1 MLPLFKY
8 TSTDKKNFMEK
19 ALVDIVIPTYNR
31 KELLKRAVQS
41 VQNQSYKNW
50 KLFIVDD
57 GSTDGTKNIS
67 YGKKINIITSK
78 NNRGVSHARNQGIKH
93 GKADWIAFLD
103 SDDEWLPEKL
113 EKQIKYAKNHP
124 QYPLIHC
131 NEVWFKNGK
140 TFNQK
145 KKHKKQG
152 GRIFIP
158 SVKLCCISPSAVLI
172 KRSLFKTTGLFKESF
187 PVCEDYELWL
197 RITSRY
203 NVGFIDEP
211 LLIKHGGHKDQLSKK
226 YFAMDYWRVKALIPY
241 LKDNNL
247 SQEERETLKKIL
259 LAKCKILLKGYTKH
273 KNFKDQ
279 KEIETIY
286 KQTLL
291 DKDS

>member
-1 MLPLFKY
+1 M
-8 TSTDKKNFMEK
+8 KNP
-19 ALVDIVIPTYNR
+19 LVDIVIPTYNR

-57 GSTDGTKNIS
+57 GSTDGTTNSSYEEQNNIFIL
-67 YGKKINIITSK
+67 KLK
-78 NNRGVSHARNQGIKH
+78 NNKGVSHARNQGIKQ

-113 EKQIKYAKNHP
+113 EKQIKYAQNYP
-124 QYPLIHC
+124 QYPVIHC
-131 NEVWFKNGK
+131 NEIWFKNGK
-140 TFNQK
+140 VFNQK

-172 KRSLFKTTGLFKESF
+172 KRNLFKTIGLFKENF

-203 NVGFIDEP
+203 EVGFIDKP
-211 LLIKHGGHKDQLSKK
+211 LLVKHGGHSDQLSKK
-226 YFAMDYWRVKALIPY
+226 YFAMDYWRIKALHPY
-241 LKDNNL
+241 LKDRNL
-247 SQEERETLKKIL
+247 FQEEKQELKKTL
-259 LAKCKILLKGYTKH
+259 LAKCEILLKGYTKH

-279 KEIETIY
+279 KEIEKIY
-286 KQTLL
+286 KQALADNDL
-291 DKDS
+291 